1 MRRTL
6 LIALPPIVLAGL
18 IPSAIAIS
26 SVQAVGGT
34 GVYGGWSLNAG
45 SSNSGVLNLGSNVNG
60 FLVPAASWS
69 SSASSVTFPTGASTW
84 LGPTTPFGSYFG
96 SSQNRAYMN
105 QGTAPSAQP
114 SVITYT
120 FSTVTPSGTW
130 GFALGDIDADKV
142 KISAEDP
149 LGNAVDVSGWYESS
163 FNYCNVSPK
172 PSGCPAGSNTDTPVW
187 DPATATL
194 VGNGADTS
202 GAAAWFM
209 PTASIKTLTFTFT
222 RLTGIPVYQTWIAVD
237 EASGP
242 SPSPTPTSESPTPSP
257 TSSSASPSPTSSP
270 EPTPTPTPTPAPEP
284 QKPTEPVEL
293 PQTIDNPGTTTI
305 IDEPI
310 VTNGGQTVTVTVT
323 CVPLVYGR
331 GAAVPR
337 GSYELCTV
345 RKYRKSGV
353 VTVTTYGNPLQLT
366 VTLKAPAIEGYTAYK
381 RTKVYAVR

>member
-1 MRRTL
+1 MVFVRRTW
-6 LIALPPIVLAGL
+6 LIALPPILLAGL
-18 IPSAIAIS
+18 VPSAIAIS

-257 TSSSASPSPTSSP
+257 TSSSASPSPTSSSASP
-270 EPTPTPTPTPAPEP
+270 SPTSSSASPSPTSSSASPSP
-284 QKPTEPVEL
+284 
-293 PQTIDNPGTTTI
+293 
-305 IDEPI
+305 
-310 VTNGGQTVTVTVT
+310 
-323 CVPLVYGR
+323 
-331 GAAVPR
+331 
-337 GSYELCTV
+337 
-345 RKYRKSGV
+345 
-353 VTVTTYGNPLQLT
+353 
-366 VTLKAPAIEGYTAYK
+366 
-381 RTKVYAVR
+381 